1 MSTAQQERDEL
12 RRSIEEFSAGGYP
25 VDSVACSVCTCG
37 NETFAVVLDDE
48 VGVAATICAVCEEEA
63 ALADSD
69 DHFDD
74 VDEVRQAEC
83 TCGNDE
89 FRAAVGFALDHDG
102 EVRWVSVGLRCTA
115 DGVAGVYVDWK
126 IDYRPTAHLLART

>member
-1 MSTAQQERDEL
+1 MSTAQRERDEL
-12 RRSIEEFSAGGYP
+12 RRSIEEFSAGGYT
-25 VDSVACSVCTCG
+25 VDRVGFSVCACG

-48 VGVAATICAVCEEEA
+48 VAVAATICAVCEEEA

-74 VDEVRQAEC
+74 VEEVQQAEC
-83 TCGNDE
+83 SCGNSE
-89 FRAAVGFALDHDG
+89 FRVASGFALDPDG

-126 IDYRPTAHLLART
+126 IDYRPTSHLLAQA

>member
-1 MSTAQQERDEL
+1 MSTAQRERDEL

-25 VDSVACSVCTCG
+25 VDRVQFSTCTCG
-37 NETFAVVLDDE
+37 SETFAVVLEDE
-48 VGVAATICAVCEEEA
+48 VGVAATICTVCEEEA

-74 VDEVRQAEC
+74 VEEVQQAEC
-83 TCGNDE
+83 SCGNDE
-89 FRAAVGFALDHDG
+89 FRVAVGFALDPDG

-115 DGVAGVYVDWK
+115 DSVAGVYVDWK
-126 IDYRPTAHLLART
+126 IDYRPTAHLLALP

>member
-25 VDSVACSVCTCG
+25 VDSVAFSVCTCG

-48 VGVAATICAVCEEEA
+48 VGVAATVCTVCEEEA
-63 ALADSD
+63 ALVDSD
-69 DHFDD
+69 DHFAD

-83 TCGNDE
+83 ACGNDE
-89 FRAAVGFALDHDG
+89 FRAAVGFALDHDA
-102 EVRWVSVGLRCTA
+102 EVRWVSVGLRCTN

-126 IDYRPTAHLLART
+126 LDYRPTSHLLAQS

>member
-1 MSTAQQERDEL
+1 MSTAPRERDEL

-25 VDSVACSVCTCG
+25 VDRVQFSTCTCG
-37 NETFAVVLDDE
+37 GEKFAVVLEDE
-48 VGVAATICAVCEEEA
+48 VGVAARICAACEEEA

-74 VDEVRQAEC
+74 VEEVQQAEC
-83 TCGNDE
+83 SCGNDE
-89 FRAAVGFALDHDG
+89 FRVAVGFALDHDG

-115 DGVAGVYVDWK
+115 DGIAGVYVDWK